1 VRDVPLRW
9 KALAAVAVGTYMS
22 TLDSS
27 IVNVSLPTISGD
39 FGIDIPLAQW
49 VVLSYLITVAA
60 LLLPAGRLVDLIGR
74 GRAYQAGLALFTLA
88 SAVCGAAPSSG
99 ALIGARALQGLGA
112 ALIMATGAALL
123 VDTWPAQERG
133 RVMGLSGMIVSIGLM
148 SGPPL
153 GGLISGTLGWRWIF
167 YVNLP
172 VGVVGVAIAVW
183 ALRGVRSPARQHTS
197 FDIAGAA
204 SLAAFMLTLCLG
216 LTLGPRN
223 GWQEG
228 GTIALL
234 TAAPLFLV
242 MFLVRQATAR
252 SPMLQLSLFRDRTFS
267 SASAAALA
275 SFTGQFPVFLLLPFY
290 LEGVLGYSEEATGL
304 TILVVPLLTAIL
316 APSMGRLSDRV
327 GTRWPTVVG
336 MLVRGT
342 CYAFLM
348 LLGVGASRTQILA
361 PLAFLAL
368 GNAAFGPANQSAL
381 MGSVAP
387 ADRGLASGMASAMRS
402 LGMVIGAA
410 AGTAIAGAR
419 AVAARGGAGNA
430 VLDAAA
436 RPEAF
441 VQGYHASLVFSV
453 CCAFTAAM
461 ISAVRP
467 TQVAADGTEVP
478 HLPMEPPGG
487 GE

>member
-1 VRDVPLRW
+1 M
-9 KALAAVAVGTYMS
+9 A

-39 FGIDIPLAQW
+39 LGIGITVAQW

-60 LLLPAGRLVDLIGR
+60 LLLPAGRFVDLVGR
-74 GRAYQAGLALFTLA
+74 GRAYQVGLALFTLA
-88 SAVCGAAPSSG
+88 SAICGAAPTSG
-99 ALIGARALQGLGA
+99 ALIASRSLQGLGA

-123 VDTWPAQERG
+123 VDAWPAEQRG
-133 RVMGLSGMIVSIGLM
+133 RVMGLMGMTVSIGLM

-172 VGVVGVAIAVW
+172 VGIVGVAIAVW
-183 ALRGVRSPARQHTS
+183 ALRGLTRDREGLAG
-197 FDIAGAA
+197 FDVPGAVT
-204 SLAAFMLTLCLG
+204 LGAFMLALCLG
-216 LTLGPRN
+216 LTLGPRH
-223 GWQEG
+223 GWRAAE
-228 GTIALL
+228 TVALL
-234 TAAPLFLV
+234 TAAPLLLAF
-242 MFLVRQATAR
+242 FLVRQATAR
-252 SPMLQLSLFRDRTFS
+252 APMLQLSLFRDRTFS
-267 SASAAALA
+267 SASAAALI

-304 TILVVPLLTAIL
+304 TILVVPLLTALL
-316 APSMGRLSDRV
+316 APSMGKLSDRV

-336 MLVRGT
+336 MLIRGT

-348 LLGVGASRTQILA
+348 LLGVRTGRLQIIA
-361 PLAFLAL
+361 PLTFLAL

-381 MGSVAP
+381 MGSVP
-387 ADRGLASGMASAMRS
+387 PQDRGLASGMASAMRS

-419 AVAARGGAGNA
+419 AVALHGGDAGGS
-430 VLDAAA
+430 VLDPAAH
-436 RPEAF
+436 PEAF
-441 VQGYHASLVFSV
+441 VQGFHACLIFSI
-453 CCAFTAAM
+453 CCALSAAL

-467 TQVAADGTEVP
+467 TQRAADATEVP
-478 HLPMEPPGG
+478 HLPTQPPGG